1 VCECV
6 PRGWGG
12 AWQDTTSEA
21 TSADQV
27 GMLRD
32 LQRLLTVKISLHQR
46 GNAGRIMGGV
56 DDGAK
61 AFATASGAN
70 VMTF

>member
-1 VCECV
+1 
-6 PRGWGG
+6 
-12 AWQDTTSEA
+12 
-21 TSADQV
+21 
-27 GMLRD
+27 MLRD
-32 LQRLLTVKISLHQR
+32 LQRLLTVKISVHQR
-46 GNAGRIMGGV
+46 GNTGRIMGGV

>member
-1 VCECV
+1 V
-6 PRGWGG
+6 
-12 AWQDTTSEA
+12 TSEA
-21 TSADQV
+21 TSADQM

-32 LQRLLTVKISLHQR
+32 LQRLLETKISVHRR
-46 GNAGRIMGGV
+46 GNTGRIMGGV